1 MNLFFLVQDA
11 ARKWPDD
18 PAVIHGERSFSYAEI
33 HRAVECLASELNKT
47 GVRPG
52 DKVGVVFPNSPEYI
66 VAFFAVL
73 RVGAIVVPVSA
84 ALKAPEIANL
94 ARDFALDAFCYSV
107 RFNSVIPRGDE
118 ESLVEA
124 AIFQSGA
131 RLCIKLAASQDT
143 PASERE
149 QLLKLDTACIAFSSG
164 TTSKAKGVILSHG
177 TILERARMGQLT
189 PPITKATA
197 MVYMRPMDRTT
208 MPYQICACLL
218 AGGRVVIADS
228 LNLES
233 LPGVLRE
240 HRVDQIYAGPLFYQN
255 LIHQDMKA
263 EDASSVQYFISGGGP
278 LSPSVAETFQARFHR
293 EILQSYGCIEC
304 APMAIN
310 VNGDAR
316 RRSSIGKL
324 VPQREVKLVSLD
336 SESGA
341 GGTVGEIFARG
352 PGLFDGYYKPWR
364 LREEV
369 LEDGWFRTGDIA
381 RRDADGYYWIIGRTK
396 EVINV
401 GGFKVFPYEVE
412 AVLLSHP
419 EVEEAMVFG
428 APEAR
433 FGEVARARVKLNE
446 IAKCTERELL
456 RYANERLSV
465 FEALRSVEF
474 VEEIPKTV
482 TGKPRRVG

>member
-1 MNLFFLVQDA
+1 MNLFFLVEDA
-11 ARKWPDD
+11 ANKWPDD
-18 PAVIHGERSFSYAEI
+18 PAVIHGERSFSYSEI
-33 HRAVECLASELNKT
+33 HRAAECLASEFDKA

-52 DKVGVVFPNSPEYI
+52 DKVGVAFPNSAEYI

-73 RVGAIVVPVSA
+73 RIGGIVVPVSA

-94 ARDFALDAFCYSV
+94 TRDFALDAFCYSG

-118 ESLVEA
+118 KSLVEA
-124 AIFQSGA
+124 QIFHSGA
-131 RLCIKLAASQDT
+131 RLCIKRAASQDT
-143 PASERE
+143 PPSERE
-149 QLLKLDTACIAFSSG
+149 QLSKLNTACMAFSSG
-164 TTSKAKGVILSHG
+164 TTSKAKGVILSHA

-228 LNLES
+228 LSLES
-233 LPGVLRE
+233 LPRLLRE
-240 HRVDQIYAGPLFYQN
+240 HHVDQIYAGPLFYQN
-255 LIHQDMKA
+255 LIHQDMTA

-278 LSPSVAETFQARFHR
+278 LSSSVAEIFQARFHR
-293 EILQSYGCIEC
+293 EILQSYACIEC

-310 VNGDAR
+310 VNGDVR

-341 GGTVGEIFARG
+341 GETVGEIFARG

-381 RRDADGYYWIIGRTK
+381 RCDADGYYWIVGRTK

-401 GGFKVFPYEVE
+401 GGVKVFPYEVE

-419 EVEEAMVFG
+419 DVEDAVVFG

-433 FGEVARARVKLNE
+433 FGEVAHARVKLNE
-446 IAKCTERELL
+446 RAKCTQRELL
-456 RYANERLSV
+456 RYANLKLSV
-465 FEALRSVEF
+465 FQALRSVEF